1 MLNTLVNIT
10 VPKIKMLLA
19 ANKAQRVVNFSS
31 FLLVTV
37 NREKKTSTSLSFTSL
52 VWKMKHLF
60 QKLGE
65 MQDEKQEQIAN

>member
-1 MLNTLVNIT
+1 MNIT

-37 NREKKTSTSLSFTSL
+37 NREKKNINKSVFHKFSMENETSFS
-52 VWKMKHLF
+52 
-60 QKLGE
+60 E
-65 MQDEKQEQIAN
+65 IRRNAR

>member
-1 MLNTLVNIT
+1 
-10 VPKIKMLLA
+10 MLLA

-37 NREKKTSTSLSFTSL
+37 NREKKKTSTSLSFTSL